1 MSLTIARSTVTTW
14 SSLPASV
21 WLLVA
26 ARAVNRLGAFTLPF
40 LSLTLVAEQGASVAQ
55 AGYLLAAF
63 GVATIPSRL
72 LGGRLSDRWGPR
84 ATIAVGLV
92 GTAVGQL
99 LVAGARSVTEVAVA
113 VVLLGL
119 AFEVYEPPSQALVAD
134 ATSPEDRPVAFG
146 LLFAALAA
154 AGMVAGPLAAVLAG
168 VGLRWLFVA
177 DAVTCL
183 ACAAIVW
190 WRLPARAVTAAGAE
204 GRGRPWRDPRLLL
217 LLGLGTGFAAV
228 YLQVTITLP
237 LTVAERGLPVAV
249 VGLLLTVAAAT
260 VVLAEPL
267 LALPRWRRLDDPSA
281 MALGFVVL
289 AAGLTLTGAATGLAA
304 YVVATIVWSVGDVLL
319 MGRAYALVS
328 AIAPEQPAART
339 SRRTARAGASPRS
352 SPRWSAPSCSAGSG
366 PRRPGSAWPVRAWR
380 WARRTVALVD
390 PSAARY
396 LQALTAEVTAVL
408 GGRVV
413 GVYAHGSLL
422 LGGYLP
428 TRSDIDVL
436 VVVEDPLTPR
446 NRPISPPGC
455 PRKPCRAR
463 RSASS

>member
-14 SSLPASV
+14 RSLPASV
-21 WLLVA
+21 WLLVV

-40 LSLTLVAEQGASVAQ
+40 LSVTLVAEQGASVAQ

-72 LGGRLSDRWGPR
+72 LGGRLSDVWGPR

-99 LVAGARSVTEVAVA
+99 LVAGARSLTEAAVA

-119 AFEVYEPPSQALVAD
+119 AFEVYEPPSQSLVAD

-154 AGMVAGPLAAVLAG
+154 AGMVAGLLAAVLAG
-168 VGLRWLFVA
+168 IDLRWLFVA

-190 WRLPARAVTAAGAE
+190 WRLPARTVAPAGAA

-249 VGLLLTVAAAT
+249 VGLLLTVAAGT
-260 VVLAEPL
+260 VVLAQPL
-267 LALPRWRRLDDPSA
+267 LALPR
-281 MALGFVVL
+281 L
-289 AAGLTLTGAATGLAA
+289 AA
-304 YVVATIVWSVGDVLL
+304 
-319 MGRAYALVS
+319 
-328 AIAPEQPAART
+328 
-339 SRRTARAGASPRS
+339 SRRPHRDGARV
-352 SPRWSAPSCSAGSG
+352 
-366 PRRPGSAWPVRAWR
+366 RRPGGRAWP
-380 WARRTVALVD
+380 
-390 PSAARY
+390 
-396 LQALTAEVTAVL
+396 
-408 GGRVV
+408 
-413 GVYAHGSLL
+413 
-422 LGGYLP
+422 
-428 TRSDIDVL
+428 
-436 VVVEDPLTPR
+436 
-446 NRPISPPGC
+446 
-455 PRKPCRAR
+455 
-463 RSASS
+463 